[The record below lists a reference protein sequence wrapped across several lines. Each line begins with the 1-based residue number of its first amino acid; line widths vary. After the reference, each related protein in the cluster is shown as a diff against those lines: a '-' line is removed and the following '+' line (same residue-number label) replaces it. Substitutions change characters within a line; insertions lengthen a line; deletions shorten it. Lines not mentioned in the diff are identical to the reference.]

1 MKKDTVCLLDREIER
16 SDRLVTAQQLIGC
29 QEALCVVG
37 LGYVGMPLA
46 AAFAEAGMQVVG
58 FDTNRSKIACY
69 RSGIDPTNE
78 LGDARIQA
86 STVAFT
92 YDEMDIRRAKF
103 IIVAVPT
110 PVGKDH
116 IPDLTPVICASEV
129 VGRNLSKGAVVV
141 YESTVYPG
149 VTEEVCIPILEK
161 NSGLKIGIDFSV
173 GYSPERINPG
183 DRVHRLSNIVKIVSG
198 YDEET
203 LRVIQAVYNQIVE
216 VGTHSVSSIK
226 TAEAV
231 KLLENSQRDI
241 NIAFINE
248 AAKVCNLI
256 GIDTNEVVDGMNT
269 KWNALNFR
277 PGLVGG
283 HCIGVDPY
291 YFTHEAEKLG
301 YHSQIVR
308 AGRLMNESMAAFVCE
323 ETVKQIALAGF
334 APRECKVAILGITF
348 KENCP
353 DIRNSKIYDLVCQLR
368 QYGIQ
373 PLVVDPWADSA
384 EVMREYGIQLHSIEA
399 ITGNMDCV
407 IAAVSH
413 RQFQELGEDGLMALY
428 TSGEQTEHV
437 LIDVK
442 GMYSIQNMKRRGVRH
457 WRL

>member
-1 MKKDTVCLLDREIER
+1 MIQTVICR
-16 SDRLVTAQQLIGC
+16 SPGALITADALIHR

-46 AAFAEAGMQVVG
+46 AAFAEAGMRVIG

-69 RSGIDPTNE
+69 QRGEDPTNE
-78 LGDARIQA
+78 LGDDRIQET
-86 STVAFT
+86 TVEFT
-92 YDEMDIRRAKF
+92 WNEEDVRRAKF

-110 PVGKDH
+110 PVGSDH
-116 IPDLTPVICASEV
+116 IPDLTLVMQASEL
-129 VGRNLSKGAVVV
+129 VGRNLSRGAVVV

-149 VTEEVCIPILEK
+149 VTEDLCIPILEK
-161 NSGLKIGIDFSV
+161 FSGLKAGADFGV

-183 DRVHRLSNIVKIVSG
+183 DRVHRLNNIVKIVSG
-198 YDEET
+198 CNEET
-203 LRVIQAVYNQIVE
+203 LRVIQAVYNEVVE

-308 AGRLMNESMAAFVCE
+308 AGRLMNESMAAFVAE
-323 ETVKQIALAGF
+323 ATVKQIALAGY
-334 APRECKVAILGITF
+334 APKKCRVGILGITF

-353 DIRNSKIYDLVCQLR
+353 DIRNSKIYDVICQLR
-368 QYGIQ
+368 QYGVE
-373 PLVVDPWADSA
+373 PLVVDPWADPD
-384 EVMREYGIQLHSIEA
+384 EVMREYGIKLHSIEEIA
-399 ITGNMDCV
+399 GKMDCI
-407 IAAVSH
+407 IAAVAH
-413 RQFQELGEDGLMALY
+413 NQFRALDEDGVMTLFA
-428 TSGEQTEHV
+428 SGEGKEHI

-442 GMYSIQNMKRRGVRH
+442 GMYSIKSMKQRGSVRH